1 MLSDLEKAEKIV
13 YQLMYSKDRFSQWL
27 GIDILEVMPGKCTLR
42 AKIKPEMLNGFNI
55 CHGGITFA
63 VADSAFAFASN
74 SRGIQ
79 SLSVETSISH
89 VKKVLPDDTIIA
101 VAIEKHIT
109 SKFGHY
115 EVLLTN
121 QHNETVAIFKGTV
134 FRTGKS
140 WDIM

>member
-1 MLSDLEKAEKIV
+1 MLSDQEQAEKIV
-13 YQLMYSKDRFSQWL
+13 HHLMYSNDRFSQWL
-27 GIDILEVMPGKCTLR
+27 GIDILEVMPGKCTVQV
-42 AKIKPEMLNGFNI
+42 KVKPEMLNGFNI
-55 CHGGITFA
+55 CHGGVTFA
-63 VADSAFAFASN
+63 LADSAFAFASN

-89 VKKVLPDDTIIA
+89 IKKVLPDDTITA
-101 VAIEKHIT
+101 VATEKHIT

-140 WDIM
+140 WEIL

>member
-1 MLSDLEKAEKIV
+1 MHC
-13 YQLMYSKDRFSQWL
+13 QSKSKTFY
-27 GIDILEVMPGKCTLR
+27 
-42 AKIKPEMLNGFNI
+42 
-55 CHGGITFA
+55 TFA